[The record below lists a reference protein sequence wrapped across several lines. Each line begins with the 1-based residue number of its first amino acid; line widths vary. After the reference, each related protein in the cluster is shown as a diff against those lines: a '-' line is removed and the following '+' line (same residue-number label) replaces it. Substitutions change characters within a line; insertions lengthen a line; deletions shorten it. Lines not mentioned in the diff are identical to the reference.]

1 MKKPVESE
9 LIYEEVGVDTYDQD
23 ADASDH
29 TEVTKYQDADA
40 SAHPE
45 VPEYKIT
52 ESR

>member
-29 TEVTKYQDADA
+29 TEVTKYQYSES
-40 SAHPE
+40 SALLE
-45 VPEYKIT
+45 VT
-52 ESR
+52 